1 MRIRLTLD
9 IRRSR
14 PAPEPEEPRPSGD
27 VYADTERAE
36 YTRGPQI
43 GFQREEPYWEE
54 DDRGR
59 RRERR

>member
-14 PAPEPEEPRPSGD
+14 PAPEPEPHPLGD
-27 VYADTERAE
+27 VYADAERAD

-43 GFQREEPYWEE
+43 GFQREDPYWEE
-54 DDRGR
+54 DRGR